1 MQTEHRTTTN
11 VMESPRHIM
20 PAIDLLMASKKANRL
35 PWWVK
40 FLDYTMTALYLT
52 AYAFGAYKLITWL

>member
-1 MQTEHRTTTN
+1 
-11 VMESPRHIM
+11 MESPRHIM
-20 PAIDLLMASKKANRL
+20 PAIDLLMASKKANRI

-52 AYAFGAYKLITWL
+52 AYVFGAYKLITWL